1 MLLAFERTFE
11 EEVDLMTAPTLI
23 TAPVLFARARSVL
36 DEARHADTA
45 AERFRAAHLAALRTA
60 AIVLADRGRP
70 AAGRKRLV
78 SAWVLLDTMAPEY
91 STWATYFAAGAALRS
106 AVEAGATSGVS
117 QRLADDQLRAAEDF
131 LAQVEQSMG
140 LLAA

>member
-1 MLLAFERTFE
+1 MS
-11 EEVDLMTAPTLI
+11 APTTISAL
-23 TAPVLFARARSVL
+23 PVLFTRARAVL
-36 DEARHADTA
+36 DEARRADTA
-45 AERFRAAHLAALRTA
+45 AERFRTAHLAALRTA

-70 AAGRKRLV
+70 SAGRKRLV
-78 SAWVLLDTMAPEY
+78 SAWVLLESMAPEY
-91 STWATYFAAGAALRS
+91 ATWATYFAAGAALRS

-131 LAQVEQSMG
+131 LALVESSMG